1 MPPLGRGQNVLF
13 AIKEN
18 LCRNTMIIKK
28 KMSHWL
34 QTKCKKG
41 LKAKS
46 ICPSLGKGQP
56 VLFAIKRNICA
67 ITMII
72 SNKISHWQGSKS
84 KKTLKNKAH
93 WQSLSRGQAVL
104 FAIKRNLCSA
114 ATFSH
119 TLSQSL
125 PASCPLQTLQTKW
138 YHGNISMVD
147 TNGEYVVCWLLTQ
160 YTHSSKSCYCSF
172 FFTD

>member
-125 PASCPLQTLQTKW
+125 PASCPLQILVKLKW
-138 YHGNISMVD
+138 RLGNIFMVYME
-147 TNGEYVVCWLLTQ
+147 GECVVLPCQNLFLLLLLRPASKYV
-160 YTHSSKSCYCSF
+160 
-172 FFTD
+172 